1 MSDTQKPVLSRPTL
15 APMTFSINTNNKIIK
30 CNHKFAHALGYDRSE
45 AISMS
50 VFNCIPKAEHSVLDD
65 ILVRCA
71 SNKTVQGRK
80 LTLLARDG
88 QTFEAMMTMMEVTY
102 SDGSPKQ
109 YNITLLNYKEL
120 QNMQEKVKI
129 SKYKSLYEDSPDMYR
144 TVNIDGTIIDCNK
157 AYAEKLGY
165 TKDEVI
171 GHKLEEHTAE
181 YNVTTMLNNMSNWR
195 KDGICNPTKIHLKKK
210 DNSEFLA
217 LVSPTNLYDYD
228 GALLGRNVVIHDM
241 SELEKQKNI
250 LHEKKLVEQMK
261 DEFLVNMNHQL
272 KTHLTPIIGF
282 SQALTNQNLLGTL
295 NEKQLEIVQNILNNA
310 VNLRQLLTD
319 MIQRK
324 DVELGEMAITHE
336 KFAVSDMIQEIKPKV
351 ESAAEKKSLKV
362 IFDVQFKD
370 EVVGDKTHTYKIL
383 INLIYSVIDFTRQNA
398 GQIYITISRKD
409 GLLEFKITSNNV
421 HMYKTEDSDDL
432 LNKFNQLYMSM
443 PHSSNESDLS
453 LLTCKSMAEHLGGTL
468 GILNVDAHH
477 TMFYFTVHIQST

>member
-1 MSDTQKPVLSRPTL
+1 MSDTQKPIVTRPTL
-15 APMTFSINTNNKIIK
+15 APMIFSINTNNKIIK
-30 CNHKFAHALGYDRSE
+30 CNHKFAHVLGYDRSE
-45 AISMS
+45 AINMS
-50 VFNCIPKAEHSVLDD
+50 VFDCIPENEHDILDD
-65 ILVRCA
+65 MLVRCA

-80 LTLLARDG
+80 LTLLARNG
-88 QTFEAMMTMMEVTY
+88 QTFEVMMIMMEATY

-109 YNITLLNYKEL
+109 YDITLLSYEEL
-120 QNMQEKVKI
+120 KNLQEKVKI
-129 SKYKSLYEDSPDMYR
+129 SKYKSLYEDSPDMHR

-165 TKDEVI
+165 TKDEII

-181 YNVTTMLNNMSNWR
+181 YSVAAMLNNMSDWR
-195 KDGICNPTKIHLKKK
+195 KDGICNPTKVHIKKK

-250 LHEKKLVEQMK
+250 LHERELVEQMK

-282 SQALTNQNLLGTL
+282 SQALANQNLLGTL
-295 NEKQLEIVQNILNNA
+295 NEKQLDIVQNILNNA

-319 MIQRK
+319 MIQSR
-324 DVELGEMAITHE
+324 DVELGEMTITHE
-336 KFAVSDMIQEIKPKV
+336 KFVVSDMIQEIKPKV
-351 ESAAEKKSLKV
+351 ESAAAKKSLKV

-370 EVVGDKTHTYKIL
+370 EVMGDKTHTYKIL
-383 INLIYSVIDFTRQNA
+383 LNLIYSVIDFTRQDA
-398 GQIYITISRKD
+398 GQIYITISRKY
-409 GLLEFKITSNNV
+409 GLLEFKVISDNV
-421 HMYKTEDSDDL
+421 HMYKTEDSDGL

-453 LLTCKSMAEHLGGTL
+453 LLTCKSMAEHLGGTF
-468 GILNVDAHH
+468 GIHNIDANH
-477 TMFYFTVHIQST
+477 TMFYFTVHVQST

>member
-1 MSDTQKPVLSRPTL
+1 MSDTQKPILTRPTL
-15 APMTFSINTNNKIIK
+15 PHMIFSINTNNKIIK
-30 CNHKFAHALGYDRSE
+30 CNHKFAHTLGYDRSE
-45 AISMS
+45 AINMS
-50 VFNCIPKAEHSVLDD
+50 VFDCIPKTEHSILDD
-65 ILVRCA
+65 MLVRCA

-80 LTLLARDG
+80 LTLLSRNG
-88 QTFEAMMTMMEVTY
+88 QTFEVMMIMMEATY

-109 YNITLLNYKEL
+109 YDITLLNYEEL
-120 QNMQEKVKI
+120 KNLQEKVKI
-129 SKYKSLYEDSPDMYR
+129 SKYKSLYEDSPDMHR

-165 TKDEVI
+165 TKDEII

-181 YNVTTMLNNMSNWR
+181 HSVAAMLNNMSDWR
-195 KDGICNPTKIHLKKK
+195 KDGICNPTKVHIKKK
-210 DNSEFLA
+210 DNSEFLV

-228 GALLGRNVVIHDM
+228 GALLGRNVVIRDM

-250 LHEKKLVEQMK
+250 LHERELVEQMK

-295 NEKQLEIVQNILNNA
+295 NEKQLDIVQNILNNA

-319 MIQRK
+319 MIQSR
-324 DVELGEMAITHE
+324 DVELGEMTITRE
-336 KFAVSDMIQEIKPKV
+336 KFVVSDMIQEIKSKV

-370 EVVGDKTHTYKIL
+370 EVMGDKTHTYKIL

-398 GQIYITISRKD
+398 GQIYITISHKY
-409 GLLEFKITSNNV
+409 GLLEFKVISDNV
-421 HMYKTEDSDDL
+421 HMYKTEDSDGL

-453 LLTCKSMAEHLGGTL
+453 LLTCKSMAEHLGGTF
-468 GILNVDAHH
+468 GIHNIDANH
-477 TMFYFTVHIQST
+477 TMFYFTVRAQNT

>member
-1 MSDTQKPVLSRPTL
+1 MGDTQKPILARPTL
-15 APMTFSINTNNKIIK
+15 APMTFSINTHNKIIK
-30 CNHKFAHALGYDRSE
+30 CNHRFAHTLGYDRSE

-50 VFNCIPKAEHSVLDD
+50 VFDCVPKVEHGLLDD

-71 SNKTVQGRK
+71 SNKTVKGRK

-88 QTFEAMMTMMEVTY
+88 QTFEAMMTMMEATY

-120 QNMQEKVKI
+120 QNMQERVKI
-129 SKYKSLYEDSPDMYR
+129 SKYESLYEDSPDMYR

-165 TKDEVI
+165 TKDEII

-181 YNVTTMLNNMSNWR
+181 YDVATMLHNISAWR
-195 KDGICNPTKIHLKKK
+195 KDGTCDPTQIHMKKK
-210 DNSEFLA
+210 DGSEFLA

-241 SELEKQKNI
+241 SELEEQKNI
-250 LHEKKLVEQMK
+250 LYEKKLVEQMK

-282 SQALTNQNLLGTL
+282 SQALENQSLLGTL

-310 VNLRQLLTD
+310 VNLRQLLID

-324 DVELGEMAITHE
+324 DVELGEMTITHE
-336 KFAVSDMIQEIKPKV
+336 KFAVSEMIREIRPTV
-351 ESAAEKKSLKV
+351 ESAAKKKSLKI

-370 EVVGDKTHTYKIL
+370 EVVGDRLRTYKIL
-383 INLIYSVIDFTRQNA
+383 VNLMCSVIGFTRQNA
-398 GQIYITISRKD
+398 GQIYITVSRNN

-443 PHSSNESDLS
+443 PHFDVSDLS
-453 LLTCKSMAEHLGGTL
+453 LLTCKNMAEHLGGTL
-468 GILNVDAHH
+468 GIHNIDAKH
-477 TMFYFTVHIQST
+477 TMFYFTVRVQST